1 LADAAGPAFHLASVH
16 LASVAAMLQ
25 SLQAFT
31 PTVAQ
36 AWALL
41 ALAIG
46 FEVVGTSSMKL
57 SHGFTNLWPTV
68 TMFSCYAIAF
78 GCNTVVVKTLDISV
92 TYAVWSGVGTALVAL
107 IGMLWFKE
115 PASVLKLICI
125 GLIVIGV
132 FGLNTASRMPQT
144 A

>member
-1 LADAAGPAFHLASVH
+1 MGW
-16 LASVAAMLQ
+16 
-25 SLQAFT
+25 T

-46 FEVVGTSSMKL
+46 LEVVGTTCMKL
-57 SHGFTNLWPTV
+57 ADGFTNWGPAAV
-68 TMFSCYAIAF
+68 MFGCYAAAF
-78 GCNTVVVKTLDISV
+78 ACNTLVVRTLDLSL
-92 TYAVWSGVGTALVAL
+92 TYAVWSGVGTLLTAAV
-107 IGMLWFKE
+107 GMLWFRE
-115 PASVLKLICI
+115 PATMLKLVSI

-132 FGLNTASRMPQT
+132 MGLHGASRVTAS